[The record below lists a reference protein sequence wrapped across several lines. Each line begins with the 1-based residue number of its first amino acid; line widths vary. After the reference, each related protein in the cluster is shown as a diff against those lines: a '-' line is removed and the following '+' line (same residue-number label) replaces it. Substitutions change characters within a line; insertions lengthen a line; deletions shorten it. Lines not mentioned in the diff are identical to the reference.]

1 MRKKYL
7 ILLLIMAVFVMTGCN
22 SSKTKEVASVE
33 TFNNEATTEGFTVS
47 DNSDAYQEYD
57 YISSSTIATI
67 DELDIEMVVYDT
79 DEFAKKSQE
88 QQIEKFNLLKGVNA
102 VIKKDEGKNYYRYT
116 MVANGKYMI
125 TSRID
130 NTLIF
135 CKTDTNNSEKVEKLF
150 DTLGY

>member
-47 DNSDAYQEYD
+47 DNSDTYQEYD

-79 DEFAKKSQE
+79 DESAKKSQE

>member
-47 DNSDAYQEYD
+47 DNSDTYQEYD

-135 CKTDTNNSEKVEKLF
+135 CKTDTDNSEKVEKLF

>member
-47 DNSDAYQEYD
+47 DNSDTYQEYD

-79 DEFAKKSQE
+79 DEFAKESQE